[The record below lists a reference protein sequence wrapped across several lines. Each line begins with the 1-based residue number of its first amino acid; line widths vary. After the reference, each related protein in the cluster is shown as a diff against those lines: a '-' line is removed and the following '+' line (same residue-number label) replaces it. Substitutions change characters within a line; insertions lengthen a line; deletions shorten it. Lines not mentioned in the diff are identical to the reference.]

1 MPPGLGLDTLSM
13 GMSADFREAI
23 GQGATLIRVGTAIF
37 GPRPAADL
45 G

>member
-1 MPPGLGLDTLSM
+1 M

-23 GQGATLIRVGTAIF
+23 QQGATLIRIGTAVF
-37 GPRPAADL
+37 GPRPGSPPAAQPDDAA